1 MVGKKW
7 LALCSPEKP
16 EKNRTM
22 ISAVS
27 WVPRGVA
34 RADPIKYEPTEEE
47 LDMARAEAAVSNELV
62 GKTVQPAADD
72 EDDDDDDETMQGTS
86 ASDVTVQED
95 DDELPPEFNMD
106 TYDDDDE
113 DLPTDMMMEDEQ
125 DDPNFTVPLEELDS
139 DEDDD
144 EAIKPSDAILLAAH
158 AEDDYSCLEVYVY
171 DADQG
176 SLYVHHDVALPAFP
190 LALAWSGYVPYSSIE
205 DTNTNGGNFVAVGTF
220 EPGIE
225 IWNLDVMEALT
236 PTATLG
242 GRETVEEAQERAKSK
257 KKKKGKKGR
266 SKSKPPLLPALRAG
280 SHKDAVL
287 GLSWNQQQRHIL
299 ASGSADHVVKI
310 WDLSTCQCLASLT
323 HHKDKVQA
331 VQWHPLERTV
341 LATGSYDGTVTV
353 LDIRSPTNVTSFPTS
368 ADIESLQWNP
378 HNPATFAVSTEDG
391 NVTLYDAR
399 QNQSPLFTLHA
410 HEATVSSV
418 TFNAL
423 VPDMMAT
430 SSVDKS
436 IKIWDI
442 AGNTPV
448 CVETKSMGVGDVFCV
463 SYYQDDPFLL
473 ACGGED
479 GKVALWET
487 AESTSVSRKFRK
499 RARDAMAA
507 NEEGNTSNNDGED
520 DDNKE

>member
-1 MVGKKW
+1 
-7 LALCSPEKP
+7 
-16 EKNRTM
+16 M
-22 ISAVS
+22 ISSVC
-27 WVPRGVA
+27 WVPRGMA
-34 RADPIKYEPTEEE
+34 RANPIKFEPTEEE
-47 LDMARAEAAVSNELV
+47 LDMARAEAEASNQLN
-62 GKTVQPAADD
+62 KSNTKQNTTTTNDD
-72 EDDDDDDETMQGTS
+72 NEDDDADMQG
-86 ASDVTVQED
+86 VTTGDINLD
-95 DDELPPEFNMD
+95 DALPPEFNMD
-106 TYDDDDE
+106 TYDDDEE
-113 DLPTDMMMEDEQ
+113 DIPNDMMEEDQ
-125 DDPNFTVPLEELDS
+125 IDPNFTVPLEELDS
-139 DEDDD
+139 DEEEDN
-144 EAIKPSDAILLAAH
+144 AIQPNDSILLAAH

-176 SLYVHHDVALPAFP
+176 SLYVHHDIQLPAFP
-190 LALAWSGYVPYSSIE
+190 LALAWSGYTPYSAVDGS
-205 DTNTNGGNFVAVGTF
+205 DNTSNGSNSNGGNFVAVGTF

-225 IWNLDVMEALT
+225 IWNLDVLEALT

-242 GRETVEEAQERAKSK
+242 GRESVEEAEERQNVKNSK
-257 KKKKGKKGR
+257 KKSKKKGKKKGKA
-266 SKSKPPLLPALRAG
+266 SKKPLLPSLRAG

-299 ASGSADHVVKI
+299 ASGSADHVVKV

-323 HHKDKVQA
+323 HHKDKVQT

-341 LATGSYDGTVTV
+341 LASGSYDGTVAV
-353 LDIRSPTNVTSFPTS
+353 FDVRSPTNVTLFPTS
-368 ADIESLQWNP
+368 ADIESFQWNP

-399 QNQSPLFTLHA
+399 QSQSPLFTLHA
-410 HEATVSSV
+410 HEGSVSSV
-418 TFNAL
+418 SFNAM

-448 CVETKSMGVGDVFCV
+448 CVETKAMGIGDVFCV
-463 SYYQDDPFLL
+463 NYYQDDPFLL

-487 AESTSVSRKFRK
+487 AESTAVSRKFRK
-499 RARDAMAA
+499 RAKAA
-507 NEEGNTSNNDGED
+507 VASESGED
-520 DDNKE
+520 VEEDVEDDKE